1 MDIFRR
7 LKLKYKV
14 RIQIW
19 KVTQMEIE
27 TRIGPVS
34 GSGFSAE
41 LESRYVAQSGLELEM
56 LQLLPP
62 NC

>member
-7 LKLKYKV
+7 LELKYKV

-19 KVTQMEIE
+19 KVTQIEIE

-34 GSGFSAE
+34 GSDFSAE